1 MFLVIDIGNT
11 RTKWALADAEGK
23 LSEVESCFN
32 ADVAASS
39 LPQDAMHAQK
49 AIIANVA
56 AEAVAHQVTQLL
68 QSLGKEFHFVTAKL
82 QACGVINGY
91 QKPHTLGADRWSAMI
106 AAWHLYRQ
114 ALVVVNAG
122 TAITVDALIADATN
136 DNLSGNGLYLG
147 GTIMPGLRLM
157 HESLSHHA
165 AQLNMPSGTMS
176 AFPTN
181 TQDAMQTG
189 CLNAASG
196 AIILMCQQLE
206 KYCGVIPKVVLSGG
220 DADKIAEALNTNLMP
235 GLKQVII
242 VKNLVLQGLVLLEKE
257 YR

>member
-1 MFLVIDIGNT
+1 MLLVIDIGNT

-32 ADVAASS
+32 ADIAASS
-39 LPQDAMHAQK
+39 LPQDAVHAQK

-56 AEAVAHQVTQLL
+56 AEAVAHQVAQIL
-68 QSLGKEFHFVTAKL
+68 QAAGKEFHFVAAKV

-91 QKPHTLGADRWSAMI
+91 QKPHTLGADRWAALI
-106 AAWHLYRQ
+106 AAWHLYRH

-122 TAITVDALIADATN
+122 TAITIDALIEDATN
-136 DNLSGNGLYLG
+136 DNVGENGLYLG

-165 AQLNMPSGTMS
+165 AQLNMPSGIMS
-176 AFPTN
+176 AFPTS

-196 AIILMCQQLE
+196 AIVLMCQQLE
-206 KYCGVIPKVVLSGG
+206 KHCGVMPKVVMSGG
-220 DADKIAEALNTNLMP
+220 DAGKIAEAINANLIP

-242 VKNLVLQGLVLLEKE
+242 VKSLVLQGLVLLEKE
-257 YR
+257 CR

>member
-32 ADVAASS
+32 ADIAASS
-39 LPQDAMHAQK
+39 LSQDAVHAQK

-56 AEAVAHQVTQLL
+56 AESVAHQVTQLL
-68 QSLGKEFHFVTAKL
+68 KASGKEFHFVTAKV
-82 QACGVINGY
+82 QACGVLNGY
-91 QKPHTLGADRWSAMI
+91 QKPHTLGADRWAALI

-114 ALVVVNAG
+114 AMVVVSAG
-122 TAITVDALIADATN
+122 TAITIDVLIEDATN
-136 DNLSGNGLYLG
+136 ENVGENGLYLG

-165 AQLNMPSGTMS
+165 AQLNMPSGAMS
-176 AFPTN
+176 IFPTN

-206 KYCGVIPKVVLSGG
+206 KHCGVMPKVVLSGG
-220 DADKIAEALNTNLMP
+220 DAGKIAEAINANLIP

-242 VKNLVLQGLVLLEKE
+242 VKSLVLQGLVLLEKE
-257 YR
+257 CR

>member
-1 MFLVIDIGNT
+1 MLLVIDIGNT

-23 LSEVESCFN
+23 LSEVASCFN
-32 ADVAASS
+32 ADIVASS

-56 AEAVAHQVTQLL
+56 AEAVAHQVAQIL
-68 QSLGKEFHFVTAKL
+68 QVAGKEFHFVSAKV
-82 QACGVINGY
+82 QACCVINGY
-91 QKPHTLGADRWSAMI
+91 QKPHTLGADRWAALI
-106 AAWHLYRQ
+106 AAWHLYRH
-114 ALVVVNAG
+114 AAVVVNAG
-122 TAITVDALIADATN
+122 TAITIDALIEDATN
-136 DNLSGNGLYLG
+136 DNVGESGLYLG

-165 AQLNMPSGTMS
+165 AQLNMPSGAMS
-176 AFPTN
+176 TFPTN

-196 AIILMCQQLE
+196 AIVLMCQQLE
-206 KYCGVIPKVVLSGG
+206 KHCGVMPKVVMSGG
-220 DADKIAEALNTNLMP
+220 DASKIAEAINANLIL

-257 YR
+257 CR